1 MKKTKKEL
9 KEEYKNMKFDMG
21 VFQIRN
27 TANDKIFVD
36 SGTNINAKWN
46 RNRLQLNFG
55 NHPNKE
61 LQYDWNTYGE
71 EAFEFKILSKLE
83 HKDDETTDYPKEVK
97 LLEEMMMEELQPY
110 DEKGYNQKPR
120 K

>member
-1 MKKTKKEL
+1 MNKTKKEL

-36 SGTNINAKWN
+36 SGTNMNAKWN

-61 LQYDWNTYGE
+61 LQKDWNTFGE
-71 EAFEFKILSKLE
+71 ESFEFEIVSELE
-83 HKDDETTDYPKEVK
+83 HKENENIDYQKEVK
-97 LLEEMMMEELQPY
+97 LLEEMMMEELKPY
-110 DEKGYNQKPR
+110 EDKGYNKRP
-120 K
+120 KS